1 MKKKKKK
8 YNINSRFKELNII
21 PKGIGIPE
29 ELIELAIECSS
40 DIRNSDVWEQAGQ
53 GAVGTVYTRS
63 DYEYAVKIQKV
74 GRLFSSERKAL
85 ADLQQIL
92 LKEKGVV
99 PKLYASWIFDGNGYL
114 LIEKLRDCCGM
125 KSKEMEYALKKI
137 EEYGWLHLDIS
148 VCNRMVNKDGKL
160 VLIDFGWAV
169 KKPSDDKKTYSKHP
183 ISIHLC
189 KAFTYAE
196 LKIRQD
202 SDFKMIYSKYL
213 DEEEE
218 EDIQMYIPKQPTP
231 RPITKT
237 DSSCI
242 II

>member
-1 MKKKKKK
+1 MKKQK
-8 YNINSRFKELNII
+8 YDINSYLKELNII

-29 ELIELAIECSS
+29 ELIEIAIECSS
-40 DIRNSDVWEQAGQ
+40 DISNSDVWEQVGEGSAGI
-53 GAVGTVYTRS
+53 VYTRP

-74 GRLFSSERKAL
+74 SRLFKAEMKAL
-85 ADLQQIL
+85 TDLQPIL

-114 LIEKLRDCCGM
+114 LIEKLRDCYGM

-148 VCNRMVNKDGKL
+148 VCNRMTNREGKL
-160 VLIDFGWAV
+160 VIIDFGWAV
-169 KKPSDDKKTYSKHP
+169 KKPSDDKKTYPNHP
-183 ISIHLC
+183 ISIKLC
-189 KAFTYAE
+189 KPFTYAE

-202 SDFKMIYSKYL
+202 SDFEMIYSKYL
-213 DEEEE
+213 DEKEE
-218 EDIQMYIPKQPTP
+218 EDIQMYIPKKPSH

>member
-1 MKKKKKK
+1 MKNQK
-8 YNINSRFKELNII
+8 YDINILKDLNII
-21 PKGIGIPE
+21 PEGIGIPE
-29 ELIELAIECSS
+29 ELIEIALECSS
-40 DIRNSDVWEQAGQ
+40 DISNSDVWEQAGQ
-53 GAVGTVYTRS
+53 GAAGKVYTRS
-63 DYEYAVKIQKV
+63 DSEYAVKIQKV
-74 GRLFSSERKAL
+74 SRLFKAEMKAL
-85 ADLQQIL
+85 EDLQPIL

-99 PKLYASWIFDGNGYL
+99 PKLYASWIFNGNGYL
-114 LIEKLRDCCGM
+114 LIEKLSECYGM
-125 KSKEMEYALKKI
+125 RSKEMEYALKKI

-148 VCNRMVNKDGKL
+148 TCNRMINSDKKL

-169 KKPSDDKKTYSKHP
+169 KKPSVDSKTYPKHP
-183 ISIHLC
+183 ISIKLC
-189 KAFTYAE
+189 KAFTYTE

-213 DEEEE
+213 DEKEE
-218 EDIQMYIPKQPTP
+218 EDIQMYIPKKPSP

>member
-1 MKKKKKK
+1 MKNQKYDRNSLKK
-8 YNINSRFKELNII
+8 LNII
-21 PKGIGIPE
+21 PRGIGIPD
-29 ELIELAIECSS
+29 ELIEIAIECSY
-40 DIRNSDVWEQAGQ
+40 DISNSDVWEQAGQ
-53 GAVGTVYTRS
+53 GAAGKVYTRS
-63 DYEYAVKIQKV
+63 DYAYALKIQKAD
-74 GRLFSSERKAL
+74 RLFSSETEAL
-85 ADLQQIL
+85 EDLQKIL

-114 LIEKLRDCCGM
+114 LIEKLRDCHGM
-125 KSKEMEYALKKI
+125 RSKEMEYALKKI

-148 VCNRMVNKDGKL
+148 VCNRMINEDGKL

-169 KKPSDDKKTYSKHP
+169 KKPDDDKQTYPRHP
-183 ISIHLC
+183 ISKKLC
-189 KAFTYAE
+189 KPFTYAE

-213 DEEEE
+213 DEKEE
-218 EDIQMYIPKQPTP
+218 EDIQMYIPKKPSH